1 MEREGELNAFGSFFF
16 NCDGMFCKVAN
27 ELKNKSPMVKIE
39 TLHLVKGKI
48 AYICISCAVSL
59 KINGILQILEKYLVC
74 ID

>member
-1 MEREGELNAFGSFFF
+1 MLLAVFFF

-48 AYICISCAVSL
+48 AYICISCAVPF
-59 KINGILQILEKYLVC
+59 KKNCILQILEKHLAC